1 MAKKKTKTESV
12 PVKKTVRTH
21 RQTLTF
27 NDMEMEA
34 ITNFCCRYKIT
45 KKTKFF
51 REAII
56 STILQKIEEDH
67 PTLF

>member
-1 MAKKKTKTESV
+1 MVNKKKKTEV
-12 PVKKTVRTH
+12 AVLKKAKRTH
-21 RQTLTF
+21 RQTLMF
-27 NDMEMEA
+27 NDMEMGV
-34 ITNFCCRYKIT
+34 IINFCCKYKIK

-56 STILQKIEEDH
+56 ATILQKMEEDH

>member
-1 MAKKKTKTESV
+1 MANKKKPAVLKKTK
-12 PVKKTVRTH
+12 RTH
-21 RQTLTF
+21 RQTIIF
-27 NDMEMEA
+27 NDMEMSV
-34 ITNFCCRYKIT
+34 IINFCCKYKIT
-45 KKTKFF
+45 KRTKFF

>member
-1 MAKKKTKTESV
+1 MVKKK
-12 PVKKTVRTH
+12 KKAEQIVSKKPKRTH
-21 RQTLTF
+21 RQTIAF
-27 NDMEMEA
+27 NDTEMGV
-34 ITNFCCRYKIT
+34 IVNFCCRYKIT

-56 STILQKIEEDH
+56 STILQKMEEDH

>member
-1 MAKKKTKTESV
+1 MANKKKKIEPAV
-12 PVKKTVRTH
+12 LKKAKRIH
-21 RQTLTF
+21 RQTLMF
-27 NDMEMEA
+27 NDMEMGV
-34 ITNFCCRYKIT
+34 IMNFCCKYKIT

-56 STILQKIEEDH
+56 STILQKLEEDH